1 MLKKRQWSFDMSQ
14 NFKKKILEYSVI
26 IGLAFCM
33 ALVYEVLIFPN
44 SFAPAGINGLATI
57 VQHTFGFSVGY
68 MSIIINIP
76 LILIAFFIVDR
87 DYAIKTL
94 CYVLVFST
102 FTLVMKNGE
111 LVGTK
116 AVNGDAEG
124 FIDLSA
130 FAYKNTSVSTIL
142 APIASGA
149 LNGIIYGF
157 CIRHNS
163 CTGGTDVIARMVRV
177 KRPELNIMWV
187 TFTLNS
193 AVAILSFFAYA
204 EDGLFNV
211 EPVILCLIYCFVST
225 KMGDVILKG
234 RKTALK
240 FEVVTS
246 YPEEISQ
253 EIIKK
258 LKHSATVVHAQGMY
272 THKDRSLLICV
283 VNKNQII
290 DFENIIKKYEG
301 TFAYITSVNETVGNF
316 KIIKKTGVED

>member
-1 MLKKRQWSFDMSQ
+1 
-14 NFKKKILEYSVI
+14 
-26 IGLAFCM
+26 M
-33 ALVYEVLIFPN
+33 ALIYETLIFPN
-44 SFAPAGINGLATI
+44 AFAPAGINGLATI
-57 VQHTFGFSVGY
+57 IQHLFDFSVGY

-76 LILIAFFIVDR
+76 LIIIVFMLVDK
-87 DYAIKTL
+87 DFAVKTL
-94 CYVLVFST
+94 CYVLTFSLL
-102 FTLVMKNGE
+102 TLIMKNGA
-111 LVGTK
+111 K
-116 AVNGDAEG
+116 NGDAKG
-124 FIDLSA
+124 ILDVSM
-130 FAYKNTSVSTIL
+130 FAYKNGSVSTIL

-157 CIRHNS
+157 CVRHNS
-163 CTGGTDVIARMVRV
+163 CTGGTDIVARMVRV

-272 THKDRSLLICV
+272 THQEKSLLICV

-316 KIIKKTGVED
+316 KIIKKTDMED

>member
-1 MLKKRQWSFDMSQ
+1 MIEKTKKS
-14 NFKKKILEYSVI
+14 IVEYCMI

-33 ALVYEVLIFPN
+33 ALIYEVLIFPN

-57 VQHTFGFSVGY
+57 IQHLFGFSVGY

-76 LILIAFFIVDR
+76 LIVIVFLTVDKEF
-87 DYAIKTL
+87 ALKTL
-94 CYVLVFST
+94 CYVLIFSF
-102 FTLVMKNGE
+102 FTLIMKNGD
-111 LVGTK
+111 VVAGK
-116 AVNGDAEG
+116 AVNGDGEG
-124 FIDLSA
+124 LINLSA

-149 LNGIIYGF
+149 LNGLIYGF
-157 CIRHNS
+157 CVRHNS

-177 KRPELNIMWV
+177 IRPELNIMWV
-187 TFTLNS
+187 TFALNS
-193 AVAILSFFAYA
+193 FVAVLSYFAYG
-204 EDGLFNV
+204 EDGVFNL
-211 EPVILCLIYCFVST
+211 EPVLLCVMYCFVSS
-225 KMGDVILKG
+225 KMGDTVLKG
-234 RKTALK
+234 YKTALK

-272 THKDRSLLICV
+272 THQDKALLICV
-283 VNKNQII
+283 VNKNQIV
-290 DFENIIKKYEG
+290 DFENIIRKYDG

-316 KIIKKTGVED
+316 KIIKKTNTEG

>member
-1 MLKKRQWSFDMSQ
+1 MIEKTKKS
-14 NFKKKILEYSVI
+14 IVEYCMI

-33 ALVYEVLIFPN
+33 ALIYEVLIFPN

-57 VQHTFGFSVGY
+57 IQHLFGFSVGY

-76 LILIAFFIVDR
+76 LIVIVFLTVDKEF
-87 DYAIKTL
+87 ALKTL
-94 CYVLVFST
+94 CYVLIFSF
-102 FTLVMKNGE
+102 FTLIMKNGD
-111 LVGTK
+111 VVAGK
-116 AVNGDAEG
+116 AVNGDGEG
-124 FIDLSA
+124 LINLSA

-149 LNGIIYGF
+149 LNGLIYGF
-157 CIRHNS
+157 CVRHNS

-187 TFTLNS
+187 TFALNS
-193 AVAILSFFAYA
+193 FVAVLSYFAYG
-204 EDGLFNV
+204 EDGVFNL
-211 EPVILCLIYCFVST
+211 EPVLLCVMYCFVSS
-225 KMGDVILKG
+225 KMGDTVLKG
-234 RKTALK
+234 YKTALK

-272 THKDRSLLICV
+272 THQDKALLICV
-283 VNKNQII
+283 VNKNQIV
-290 DFENIIKKYEG
+290 DFENIIRKYDG

-316 KIIKKTGVED
+316 KIIKKTNTEG

>member
-1 MLKKRQWSFDMSQ
+1 MSEKAKK
-14 NFKKKILEYSVI
+14 LVVEYVII
-26 IGLAFCM
+26 IGLACCM

-57 VQHTFGFSVGY
+57 IQHLFDFSVGY

-76 LILIAFFIVDR
+76 LIIIVFILVDK
-87 DYAIKTL
+87 DFALKTL
-94 CYVLVFST
+94 CYVLAFSLL
-102 FTLVMKNGE
+102 TLIMKNGE
-111 LVGTK
+111 LVEVIKNGK
-116 AVNGDAEG
+116 VIKVPKNGDAKG
-124 FIDLSA
+124 FLDVSM
-130 FAYKNTSVSTIL
+130 FAYKNGSVSTIL
-142 APIASGA
+142 APVASGA

-177 KRPELNIMWV
+177 KRPELNIMWI

-272 THKDRSLLICV
+272 THQEKSLLICV

-290 DFENIIKKYEG
+290 DFENIIKKYQG

-316 KIIKKTGVED
+316 KIIKKTDMEN

>member
-1 MLKKRQWSFDMSQ
+1 MSEKAKK
-14 NFKKKILEYSVI
+14 LVVEYVII
-26 IGLAFCM
+26 IGLACCM

-57 VQHTFGFSVGY
+57 IQHLFDFSVGY

-76 LILIAFFIVDR
+76 LIIIVFILVDK
-87 DYAIKTL
+87 DFALKTL
-94 CYVLVFST
+94 CYVLAFSLL
-102 FTLVMKNGE
+102 TLIMKNGS
-111 LVGTK
+111 K
-116 AVNGDAEG
+116 NGDAKG
-124 FIDLSA
+124 ILDVSM
-130 FAYKNTSVSTIL
+130 FAYKNGSVSTIL

-163 CTGGTDVIARMVRV
+163 CTGGTDIVARMVRV

-272 THKDRSLLICV
+272 THQEKSLLICV

-316 KIIKKTGVED
+316 KIIKKTDMEK

>member
-1 MLKKRQWSFDMSQ
+1 MSEKAKKL
-14 NFKKKILEYSVI
+14 IVEYVII
-26 IGLAFCM
+26 IGLACCM

-57 VQHTFGFSVGY
+57 IQHLFDFSVGY

-76 LILIAFFIVDR
+76 LIIIVFMLVDK
-87 DYAIKTL
+87 DFALKTL
-94 CYVLVFST
+94 CYVLAFSLL
-102 FTLVMKNGE
+102 TLIMKNGA
-111 LVGTK
+111 K
-116 AVNGDAEG
+116 NGDAKG
-124 FIDLSA
+124 ILDVSM
-130 FAYKNTSVSTIL
+130 FAYKNGSVSTVL

-163 CTGGTDVIARMVRV
+163 CTGGTDIVARMVRV

-272 THKDRSLLICV
+272 THQEKSLLICV

-316 KIIKKTGVED
+316 KIIKKTDMED

>member
-1 MLKKRQWSFDMSQ
+1 MSDKIKKR
-14 NFKKKILEYSVI
+14 IVEYAVI
-26 IGLAFCM
+26 IGLATCM
-33 ALVYEVLIFPN
+33 AIIYEVLIFPN

-57 VQHTFGFSVGY
+57 IQHLFGFSVGY

-76 LILIAFFIVDR
+76 LVIIVFLIMDKDF
-87 DYAIKTL
+87 AIKTL
-94 CYVLVFST
+94 CYVLTFSL
-102 FTLVMKNGE
+102 FTLIMKNG
-111 LVGTK
+111 VIVAGHP
-116 AVNGDAEG
+116 VNGDGEG
-124 FIDLSA
+124 FIDVSA
-130 FAYKNTSVSTIL
+130 FAYKNTSVSTVL

-163 CTGGTDVIARMVRV
+163 CTGGTDIIARLVRV

-187 TFTLNS
+187 TFALNS
-193 AVAILSFFAYA
+193 MVAFLSYFAYA
-204 EDGLFNV
+204 ENGSFNI
-211 EPVILCLIYCFVST
+211 EPVILCLMYCFVSS
-225 KMGDVILKG
+225 KMGDMILKG
-234 RKTALK
+234 NKTALK
-240 FEVVTS
+240 FEVVTG

-272 THKDRSLLICV
+272 THEDKALLICV

-290 DFENIIKKYEG
+290 DFENIIKKYPG

-316 KIIKKTGVED
+316 VRIKKLTSKED

>member
-1 MLKKRQWSFDMSQ
+1 MSEKLKKH
-14 NFKKKILEYSVI
+14 IVEYLII
-26 IGLAFCM
+26 IGLACCM

-57 VQHTFGFSVGY
+57 IQHLFDFSVGY

-76 LILIAFFIVDR
+76 LLIIVFLLVDK
-87 DYAIKTL
+87 DYALKTF
-94 CYVLVFST
+94 CYVLTFS
-102 FTLVMKNGE
+102 FLTLIMKNG
-111 LVGTK
+111 
-116 AVNGDAEG
+116 AINGDAKG
-124 FIDLSA
+124 VLDVSM
-130 FAYKNTSVSTIL
+130 FAYKNGAVSAIL
-142 APIASGA
+142 APLASGA

-163 CTGGTDVIARMVRV
+163 CTGGTDIIARMVRV

-187 TFTLNS
+187 TFALNS
-193 AVAILSFFAYA
+193 VVAFLSLFAYA

-211 EPVILCLIYCFVST
+211 EPVILCIMYCFVST
-225 KMGDVILKG
+225 KMGDTILKG
-234 RKTALK
+234 RKIALK

-246 YPEEISQ
+246 YPEEISR
-253 EIIKK
+253 EIIRK

-272 THKDRSLLICV
+272 THQEKSLLICV

-290 DFENIIKKYEG
+290 DFENIIKKYDG

-316 KIIKKTGVED
+316 KIIKRTDKED

>member
-1 MLKKRQWSFDMSQ
+1 MSEKAKKL
-14 NFKKKILEYSVI
+14 IVEYVII
-26 IGLAFCM
+26 IGLACCM

-57 VQHTFGFSVGY
+57 IQHLFNFSVGY
-68 MSIIINIP
+68 MSIIINVP
-76 LILIAFFIVDR
+76 LIIAVFILVDK
-87 DYAIKTL
+87 DFALKTL
-94 CYVLVFST
+94 CYVLAFSLL
-102 FTLVMKNGE
+102 TLIMKNGA
-111 LVGTK
+111 K
-116 AVNGDAEG
+116 NGDAKG
-124 FIDLSA
+124 ILDVSM
-130 FAYKNTSVSTIL
+130 FAYKNGSVSTVL

-163 CTGGTDVIARMVRV
+163 CTGGTDVVARMVRV

-187 TFTLNS
+187 TFVLNS
-193 AVAILSFFAYA
+193 MVAILSLFAYA

-234 RKTALK
+234 SKTALK

-272 THKDRSLLICV
+272 THQEKSLLICV

-316 KIIKKTGVED
+316 KIIKKTDMED